1 VDAAEHAP
9 LELQAAA
16 DELGVH
22 YQTAYRWVRTGRLPA
37 QLVHGRY
44 LVERSS
50 IDALEAER
58 VAPRRPPA
66 PSTIRLD
73 RAARSVHEAL
83 VAGDEQAVGKI
94 ARRLVDEGAS
104 VTELIQAA
112 FVPSLLQIGQAWH
125 DGDLAIW
132 VEHRATAIVERV
144 LGELSP
150 NPRGRRRGTAVV
162 AAVSGDHH
170 SLPTTMA
177 ALALRDDNWR
187 VEHLG
192 ADIPLEQITH
202 FCDLHDVSV
211 AVITSTNPRTSP
223 HAAEAAQA
231 LIEAGTPAIVG
242 RPGGTLDD
250 MLHEARQ
257 VARSRKIVAAE

>member
-1 VDAAEHAP
+1 MEDAEHAP

-22 YQTAYRWVRTGRLPA
+22 YQTAYRWVRSGRLPA
-37 QLVHGRY
+37 RLVQGRY
-44 LVERSS
+44 LVDRSS
-50 IDALEAER
+50 IDAVEAER
-58 VAPRRPPA
+58 RAPRRPPA
-66 PSTIRLD
+66 PTTIRID
-73 RAARSVHEAL
+73 RAARNIHEAL
-83 VAGDEQAVGKI
+83 VAGDEQAVAKI

-104 VTELIQAA
+104 VTEVIQSLI
-112 FVPSLLQIGQAWH
+112 VPSLRRIGQAWH

-162 AAVSGDHH
+162 AAISGDHH

-177 ALALRDDNWR
+177 AIALRDDNWR

-192 ADIPLEQITH
+192 ADMPLEQITR
-202 FCDLHDVSV
+202 FCELHDVSV
-211 AVITSTNPRTSP
+211 AVITSTNPRTAP
-223 HAAEAAQA
+223 RAAEAAQA
-231 LIEAGTPAIVG
+231 LIDAGTPAIVG
-242 RPGGTLDD
+242 RPGGTLDEL
-250 MLHEARQ
+250 LHEARQ
-257 VARSRKIVAAE
+257 AAS